1 MKKISSTVGLIG
13 GIVIMLVAFVLEG
26 GHLISL
32 IQITAFLIVIMGT
45 FATMLIGFPFKTFKT
60 IPKLFKIALFD
71 TPSDTMVLVNR
82 ISELAEKSRREGNL
96 SLEED
101 ASKEK
106 EIFVRNGLMLVVD
119 GVKEDVL
126 IDTMELEMIHMHKR
140 HMKGISMIEKAG
152 NIAPALGIT
161 GTVMGLL
168 HILSNLSNPEELGGQ
183 ISMAFVA
190 TLYGVF
196 TGNFIWLP
204 IASKLKEKSKA
215 EVLRCEMIIEG
226 LSSIQANQ
234 NPKVIRQKLLSF
246 LPPTERI

>member
-1 MKKISSTVGLIG
+1 MKKISSMVGLVG
-13 GIVIMLVAFVLEG
+13 GIIIMLVAFTLEG
-26 GHLISL
+26 GHLVAL
-32 IQITAFLIVIMGT
+32 FQITAFLIVIMGT

-71 TPSDTMVLVNR
+71 TPSDKMDIVDRMTQ
-82 ISELAEKSRREGNL
+82 LAEKSRREGNL

-101 ASKEK
+101 ANKEQ
-106 EIFVRNGLMLVVD
+106 ELFIRNGLMLVVD
-119 GVKEDVL
+119 GVKGEEL
-126 IDTMELEMIHMHKR
+126 LDTMELEMIHMHKR
-140 HMKGISMIEKAG
+140 HMQGISMIEKAG

-196 TGNFIWLP
+196 AGNFIWLP

-234 NPKVIRQKLLSF
+234 SPKVIRQKLLSF
-246 LPPTERI
+246 LPPKERI